1 MQTRIIED
9 LLDMSRIIS
18 GRIRLEIQ
26 PVNVERL
33 ALAAVEAVQPAAQ
46 AKEIRLEVRCQD
58 CPAVKGDLARL
69 QQVLWNLLTN
79 AIKFTPPGGRVGIS
93 AAGVGE
99 QIELRV
105 SDSGEGIEPEFLP
118 HVFER
123 FRQADSSPT
132 RRHGGLGLGLAIVK
146 QLVESHGGSVQ
157 AESSGLGQGASFVVR
172 LPKSKTESARIGAEP
187 PRQQVPEEI
196 RLVNVG
202 VLVVD
207 DQRDS
212 RELAAHIL
220 TEAGAIVRACG
231 SALEALAM
239 IEQDPPSVLL
249 ADIAMPSMDGYE
261 LLRHVRALPQQR
273 GGAVP
278 AVAVTAF
285 AHPEG
290 RRRSYAAGFQF
301 HLAKPL
307 VRAELLEVVARLA
320 RVAPRN

>member
-1 MQTRIIED
+1 
-9 LLDMSRIIS
+9 
-18 GRIRLEIQ
+18 
-26 PVNVERL
+26 
-33 ALAAVEAVQPAAQ
+33 
-46 AKEIRLEVRCQD
+46 
-58 CPAVKGDLARL
+58 
-69 QQVLWNLLTN
+69 VLWNLLTN
-79 AIKFTPPGGRVGIS
+79 AIKFTPLGGLVSIS
-93 AAGVGE
+93 AVDVGE
-99 QIELRV
+99 QVELRV

-146 QLVESHGGSVQ
+146 QLVESHGGSVR
-157 AESSGLGQGASFVVR
+157 AESSGLGQGATFVVR
-172 LPKSKTESARIGAEP
+172 LPRAKAEP
-187 PRQQVPEEI
+187 ATSGHGPADREELEEI
-196 RLVNVG
+196 RLVNVE

-220 TEAGAIVRACG
+220 SEAGAVVRACG
-231 SALEALAM
+231 SALEALAL
-239 IEQDPPSVLL
+239 IEEDPPAVLL

-261 LLRHVRALPQQR
+261 LLRQVRALPQQR

-320 RVAPRN
+320 RVRPRS